1 MLTRDLDFLKHKYRE
16 LLLPTLLM
24 LLSDKICLIADA
36 VLIGYFFE
44 DSSFLSAINMASP
57 YIYFSAVLYT
67 LFGVG
72 GSLLA
77 LRAKA
82 DQMMKRPTSTLPQPL
97 WVYYW
102 QMQSI

>member
-1 MLTRDLDFLKHKYRE
+1 
-16 LLLPTLLM
+16 
-24 LLSDKICLIADA
+24 
-36 VLIGYFFE
+36 
-44 DSSFLSAINMASP
+44 MASP